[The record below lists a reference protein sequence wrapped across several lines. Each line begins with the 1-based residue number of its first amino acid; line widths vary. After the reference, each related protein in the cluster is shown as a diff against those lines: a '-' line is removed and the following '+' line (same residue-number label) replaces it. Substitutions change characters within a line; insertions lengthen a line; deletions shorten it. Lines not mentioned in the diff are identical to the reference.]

1 MDNDISNAVRSIFSE
16 PKIVTMLKA
25 DHRKVKQLF
34 NEFDKAESI
43 EKQKSLVN
51 EIVTE
56 LTIHSLIEED
66 MVYPEI
72 IEILEEKTIEA
83 FEEHK
88 LVKVLLADLIQM
100 DGFEINFGAKVAV
113 LKEMIEHHVEEEEKE
128 LLPKLKQANVD
139 LDVLAEKVQRTKI
152 RLTRLAEN
160 KKVEEAKRQRRAS

>member
-16 PKIVTMLKA
+16 PKIVTMLKE
-25 DHRKVKQLF
+25 DHHKVKHLF

-43 EKQKSLVN
+43 EKQKSLVD

-100 DGFEINFGAKVAV
+100 DGFEINFAAKVAV
-113 LKEMIEHHVEEEEKE
+113 LKEMIEHHVQEEEKE
-128 LLPKLKQANVD
+128 LLPKLKRADVD
-139 LDVLAEKVQRTKI
+139 LDVLAEKVQRRKI

-160 KKVEEAKRQRRAS
+160 KKVEEAKERRRAS